1 MSKGR
6 RLGPG
11 LLVTAAFIGPG
22 TVTTAT
28 RAGAAFGFA
37 LLWAVVFAIVATIF
51 LQEMS
56 ARLGLVTRQGLGEA
70 VRTTFRQRFMRI
82 LSCVLVAAAIGFGNA
97 AYQTGNIT
105 GASIGL
111 SLLSDLSR
119 QTWAIV
125 LGLGAFALLLS
136 GRYKLIERVLIA
148 LVVLMSVMFI
158 VTAILVRPDPARV
171 VEGTFV
177 PIIPDGSL
185 LAVIALV
192 GTTVV
197 PYNLFLHA
205 SSVCEKWPDSVPTDE
220 ALQESRFDTVL
231 AVVLGGLI
239 TAAIVMTA
247 AVAFFGKSVT
257 PSADEMAR
265 QLEPLLGGP
274 AAKIAFASGFVAAGL
289 TSAITAPLAAAY
301 ALSGVFGWKVDLKS
315 WAFRAVWMVV
325 LTAGTVIAAM
335 GMKSPETTIIM
346 AQAANGVLL
355 PLIAVFLLASVN
367 RRDLMGAYRNGWPAN
382 LVGVFV
388 VLVAAVLGVMTLLT
402 QVFRVF

>member
-6 RLGPG
+6 RFGPG

-70 VRTTFRQRFMRI
+70 VRSTFQQQFMRF
-82 LSCVLVAAAIGFGNA
+82 LSCVLVASAIGFGNA

-111 SLLSDLSR
+111 SLLSNTPR
-119 QTWAIV
+119 QVWAIT
-125 LGLGAFALLLS
+125 LGMGAFALLLS
-136 GRYKLIERVLIA
+136 GRYKLIERVLIV

-158 VTAILVRPDPARV
+158 VTAVLVRPDPGKV

-177 PIIPDGSL
+177 PSIPHGSL
-185 LAVIALV
+185 LTVVALV

-205 SSVCEKWPDSVPTDE
+205 SSVREKWPDSVPTE
-220 ALQESRFDTVL
+220 QALKESRFDTVM
-231 AVVLGGLI
+231 AVVLGGTI
-239 TAAIVMTA
+239 TAAIVTTA
-247 AVAFFGKSVT
+247 AVAFFGRSVT

-274 AAKIAFASGFVAAGL
+274 AAKIAFASGFVSAGL

-301 ALSGVFGWKVDLKS
+301 AVSGVFGWNVNLKS

-325 LTAGTVIAAM
+325 LTAGTVFAAM
-335 GMKSPETTIIM
+335 GMKSPETTILL

-355 PLIAVFLLASVN
+355 PLIAVFLLSSVN
-367 RRDLMGAYRNGWPAN
+367 RRDLMGAYRNGWGAN
-382 LVGVFV
+382 LVGVLV
-388 VLVAAVLGVMTLLT
+388 VLVAAILGVMTLLT
-402 QVFRVF
+402 QVFGVF